1 MADASELTQPL
12 RCPDENALGAF
23 VQGGASDAQ
32 RREIEAHLEHCAE
45 CSGVV
50 QLLGEAFI
58 SRAQRIEA
66 GPASERAVESLEPQ
80 PGHYLGRYRVDH
92 GIGAGG
98 MGLVFSA
105 WDPALERSVAL
116 KLLRPELAA
125 TPEARE
131 RLFAEARTVASLK
144 HPNVIPVFDVGEA
157 DGRVFIA
164 MELVDGV
171 TLDRWR
177 ALTKP
182 SLERL
187 LDVFRQAGAGLA
199 AAHAQGL
206 VHRDFKPQNL
216 LVTTDERV
224 LVTDFGLAFS
234 VGDAARE
241 IAGTPAYMAPE
252 QRAGT
257 ASVASDQYS
266 FALCLAESLGAT
278 LSPSGA
284 APELP
289 ASIPD
294 WLRAVLQR
302 ALAHDPATRYPDLS
316 ALVAE
321 LEGGSGVNASAHV
334 TANAIL
340 LGGWTVLHG
349 FWLIVMIWAGVKLWL
364 DPNLM
369 DPPQSAESVLVRP
382 TETPRAT
389 QLAALRIDALPPKGA
404 ARDSARE
411 AEKVDPEDDEPLD
424 EDPLADDPA
433 DDEWVDEPPLT
444 FTDSAIVTY
453 SLYWGTWMLL
463 GVLWAPLN
471 AIGLW
476 RRKAW
481 ARISTILYAG
491 FSAFSILGLPYAGY
505 AIFSLTRPG
514 VVRLFSQV
522 QTTRAPLRAD
532 SVVKGQVHLMINTL
546 VQIGLWLLHLGLFW
560 VSFEFLRFGNEDGSL
575 DTPPILII
583 GLVMHG
589 LGILWTPLNAWGL
602 YRRAPWARWSSLVY
616 ASLVSLTGVGL
627 PYTVYAWVS
636 LSFDSVKARFAPS

>member
-1 MADASELTQPL
+1 MSSELPHAD

-23 VQGGASDAQ
+23 VQGGAPEAD
-32 RREIEAHLEHCAE
+32 RRAIEAHLEHCHE
-45 CSGVV
+45 CSSVV

-66 GPASERAVESLEPQ
+66 GPASERAGPSLEPQ
-80 PGHYLGRYRVDH
+80 PGHHLGRYRVDH

-105 WDPALERSVAL
+105 WDPALERNVAL

-125 TPEARE
+125 TPEARD
-131 RLFAEARTVASLK
+131 RLLAEARAVASLK

-187 LDVFRQAGAGLA
+187 LDVFRQAGSGLA

-234 VGDAARE
+234 ANQAAPE

-252 QRAGT
+252 QRRGA
-257 ASVASDQYS
+257 ASAASDQYS

-278 LSPSGA
+278 LTPGSV

-289 ASIPD
+289 SSIPD

-302 ALAHDPATRYPDLS
+302 ALAQDPAARYPDMPSLI
-316 ALVAE
+316 AE
-321 LEGGSGVNASAHV
+321 LEGGSGVNASAHI
-334 TANAIL
+334 TANSIL
-340 LGGWTVLHG
+340 LGGWSLLHL
-349 FWLIVMIWAGVKLWL
+349 FWLVVILWAGVKLWL
-364 DPNLM
+364 DPSFIEE
-369 DPPQSAESVLVRP
+369 PKAAENAAFSP
-382 TETPRAT
+382 AEAEQPRQLEPT
-389 QLAALRIDALPPKGA
+389 QLAAFRLDALPPRAQRKA
-404 ARDSARE
+404 TRS
-411 AEKVDPEDDEPLD
+411 EDDADRPSDPLDDDPTDDEADAEPLTLSD
-424 EDPLADDPA
+424 AAILTYAIYWA
-433 DDEWVDEPPLT
+433 TWV
-444 FTDSAIVTY
+444 
-453 SLYWGTWMLL
+453 ML

-476 RRKAW
+476 RRRPW
-481 ARISTILYAG
+481 ARVSTLLYAG
-491 FSAFSILGLPYAGY
+491 FTGFSILGLPYAGY
-505 AIFSLTRPG
+505 AIYSLTRPE
-514 VVRLFSQV
+514 VRRLFAQV
-522 QTTRAPLRAD
+522 QTARAPLRAD
-532 SVVKGQVHLMINTL
+532 SVVKGQVHLMINAL
-546 VQIGLWLLHLGLFW
+546 VQLGLWLLHLGLFW
-560 VSFEFLRFGNEDGSL
+560 LSLEFLRFGSEDGSPE
-575 DTPPILII
+575 TPLIIVI
-583 GLVMHG
+583 GLVIHG

-602 YRRAPWARWSSLVY
+602 YRRATWARWSSLVY
-616 ASLVSLTGVGL
+616 ATLVSLTGIGL
-627 PYTVYAWVS
+627 PYTLYAWAS
-636 LSFDSVKARFAPS
+636 LNFSSVKARFAHA